1 MACHNPS
8 VIEAMLTGRPYPVRA
23 LYASGVNIAVTYP
36 DTARTI
42 EALKSLDLFVVA
54 AHTMTPTAAWAD
66 FVLPKTTTLEEE
78 EVHIHKGA
86 PCVTYTSAAAERDGQ
101 PIVVIFRLDDQKELV
116 EAVSK
121 RRGNNAV
128 LGQVPA

>member
-1 MACHNPS
+1 MDLLHMAEFRLAPEVEALTIGADRFPLWAGPKGWQTACHNPS

-42 EALKSLDLFVVA
+42 EAIKGLELFVVA

-78 EVHIHKGA
+78 EVHIHKGGS
-86 PCVTYTSAAAERDGQ
+86 CVTYTN
-101 PIVVIFRLDDQKELV
+101 P
-116 EAVSK
+116 
-121 RRGNNAV
+121 
-128 LGQVPA
+128 